1 MNSCIE
7 LKHFFFFFP
16 CLATDTDSYI
26 MAVESEDINKDLAG
40 LSHVIDFST
49 YDPNH
54 PLFNDEHKSE
64 LGR

>member
-1 MNSCIE
+1 
-7 LKHFFFFFP
+7 
-16 CLATDTDSYI
+16 